1 MVSLCCSRVYPRR
14 SELARE
20 RPDYQ
25 AWSSDERQVWWY
37 EEYEEQ
43 TWTVGWKG
51 ARTHGLGVE
60 SQSQWMWSKWAHT
73 EIWPALFLR
82 VWPRNPSIC
91 CSLKKAMGSQTDC
104 ILIKKGMNYWNFSIL
119 WRFPIW
125 WENRKLGQMGQK
137 SNVEGLDGRLN
148 SSHFTLL
155 VREAIY
161 VLVRGKYRSQM
172 VWEILIWH

>member
-1 MVSLCCSRVYPRR
+1 MCRSQKLVVSLCCSRVYPRR

-37 EEYEEQ
+37 QEYEEQ

-73 EIWPALFLR
+73 EIWPELFLR

-91 CSLKKAMGSQTDC
+91 CSLKKATGSQTDC
-104 ILIKKGMNYWNFSIL
+104 ILIKKGMNCWNFSIL

-137 SNVEGLDGRLN
+137 SNVEELGWEAKQ
-148 SSHFTLL
+148 FTLYSFGERSYL
-155 VREAIY
+155 RFSKRE
-161 VLVRGKYRSQM
+161 
-172 VWEILIWH
+172 IW